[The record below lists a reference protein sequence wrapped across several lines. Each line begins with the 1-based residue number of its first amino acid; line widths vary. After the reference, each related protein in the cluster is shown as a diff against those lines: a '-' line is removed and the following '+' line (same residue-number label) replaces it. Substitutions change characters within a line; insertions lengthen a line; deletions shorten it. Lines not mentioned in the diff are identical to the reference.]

1 MIDFEFEFQY
11 SQESTPT
18 LRKVSGNIP
27 AGRCV
32 VLCGGSGCGK
42 STLLRCLNGLIPQ
55 FYEGELTGFC
65 RLDGHGTADLSIGEI
80 GELAA
85 SVFQDPR
92 SQFFTVNSSNEVAFG
107 LENHGLPQE
116 EIRNR
121 VDEAFRTFHLEH
133 LKNRNVYELSSGE
146 RQLISILS
154 AWAMDTDI
162 FLLDEPTANLDFAAT
177 QQLKNILLKLK
188 KQGKTLL
195 LSEHR
200 LYYLAD
206 IADEYWIMANG
217 EIKHKYTAGKT
228 KALSLGQL
236 HTLCL
241 RTLDLEKITVSE
253 RPPQPENMPQALSV
267 SNLRYKYGRKNR
279 AILSDVNFSVCE
291 HEIVGLV
298 GANGCGKTTLGKL
311 IAGLYRSTGGEISL
325 FGKAQKPKQL
335 QKQVLF
341 IMQEAEFQF
350 FTNSVLHELQY
361 GHKITDEFEKKT
373 DTLLK
378 SMDMWEC
385 RDRHPFSLSGGQM
398 QRLTLM
404 MAYLSDKPIV
414 ILDEPTAGQDAESL
428 KRCAE
433 LIREMGKEKTVLI
446 ITHDLELIAD
456 ACDRCIGLSG
466 GHSDTEFFI
475 RSQQDLQAVRRY
487 MECFRPTKV
496 SPPKQYNE
504 RFHPATKLLYWLVLT
519 IVISTSDNHLVYAA
533 YAALMLLTAA
543 DGRLT
548 AALIGNAS
556 FGLLW
561 AANVLLPDTLF
572 SFMLVLFPRI
582 IAVGISMMT
591 LIGRNEA
598 SRTLAA
604 LRNMHLPER
613 FIMIVAVIFR
623 FFPVLSGDMKLL
635 RQSIRT
641 RGAFVTLW
649 QKLRAL
655 PSYLEILTVPMA
667 LRVIRIAETLSA
679 SAETRGID
687 LKRRKSNFLSLRFS
701 AWDILF
707 FVVLTAS
714 VVVGLIL

>member
-42 STLLRCLNGLIPQ
+42 STLLRCINGLIPQ

-65 RLDGHGTADLSIGEI
+65 RLDGHDTADLSIGEI

-116 EIRNR
+116 KIRNR

-177 QQLKNILLKLK
+177 QQLRNILLKLK

-253 RPPQPENMPQALSV
+253 RSPQPENMPQALSV
-267 SNLRYKYGRKNR
+267 SNLRYKYGRENR

-373 DTLLK
+373 ETLLK

-456 ACDRCIGLSG
+456 ACDRCIGLCD
-466 GHSDTEFFI
+466 GHADTDFFI

-487 MECFRPTKV
+487 MECFHPTKV
-496 SPPKQYNE
+496 SPPKQYKE

-548 AALIGNAS
+548 AALFGSAS
-556 FGLLW
+556 FGALW

-572 SFMLVLFPRI
+572 SFILVLFPRI

-655 PSYLEILTVPMA
+655 PSYIEILTVPMA

-707 FVVLTAS
+707 FVVLTVS